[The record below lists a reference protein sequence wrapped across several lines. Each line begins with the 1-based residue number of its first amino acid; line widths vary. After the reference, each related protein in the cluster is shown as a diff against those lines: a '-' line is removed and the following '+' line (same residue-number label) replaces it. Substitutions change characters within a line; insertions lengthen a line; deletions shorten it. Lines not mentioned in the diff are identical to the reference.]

1 MQYPV
6 AFFARCPFTV
16 FILCSKQA
24 KFVNFV
30 LSIIPH
36 TPIFFNMKRLA
47 GHGSRMN
54 RKQDFLKIIVII
66 AATPATS
73 GDRELIVHA
82 L

>member
-1 MQYPV
+1 MPPQAILPMLFKMIITYYP
-6 AFFARCPFTV
+6 PFE
-16 FILCSKQA
+16 KGWRG
-24 KFVNFV
+24 KY
-30 LSIIPH
+30 
-36 TPIFFNMKRLA
+36 
-47 GHGSRMN
+47 HGSRMN